1 MSSFPLSCNFSVRI
15 HVKFTRLNEIEAMY
29 ESPRAN
35 VKDERTFM
43 CTRDPSLRCLY
54 FVYARKIYVRT
65 QVKITRQW
73 KSTLGMV
80 TRKRKS

>member
-43 CTRDPSLRCLY
+43 FTRDPPYVASILFTRVK
-54 FVYARKIYVRT
+54 FTYVR
-65 QVKITRQW
+65 R
-73 KSTLGMV
+73 
-80 TRKRKS
+80 